1 MLMRKEPTA
10 YLKIRCSLGY
20 LLKLSLNSTISVM
33 ALDIAGIFSAFLV
46 EQIFGYPGLSNY
58 GLTAML
64 NKDVFAVSAVV
75 MVLGIIVIIF
85 NLLADLVISLRPT
98 GKAQEKRKGEEK
110 KWITIRLK

>member
-1 MLMRKEPTA
+1 MVENLDKPYAYAERA
-10 YLKIRCSLGY
+10 YGYLKIRCSQVFAETVSQFYYISDGFGY
-20 LLKLSLNSTISVM
+20 SRHLQT
-33 ALDIAGIFSAFLV
+33 AFLV

-98 GKAQEKRKGEEK
+98 GKAQEK
-110 KWITIRLK
+110 